1 MGHRGIGLPRFDL
14 GEVPLMENTM
24 ESIEAGRAAARLRW
38 IEIDA
43 GVTSDGVVIVH
54 HFQKTLYE
62 DCDAEGPELVVAES
76 TYDEVVERSEE
87 LGLPAPPRLVDV
99 LSEYRRSRYGLQ
111 LGFQIEMKQ
120 GTDYALGRYCNRAA
134 ATGDDDAMA
143 CDRRAHGDDPLVAA
157 LADATERSGFGND
170 RIIIS
175 SFEAP
180 RLYNFRRTSLNSFV
194 LKLVGGKAEGV
205 DGLERIATRYLG
217 QRAAVS
223 LPLQFAT
230 GERVADLRSR
240 GIGVE
245 IGMASA
251 GHCLLNNAVKSVD
264 KLKREREK
272 LTRQIEQAVAA
283 GPDHI
288 CSDFSR
294 EIRVQK
300 KRMERRERTRRNRE
314 ASQGGIMEDSRVK

>member
-1 MGHRGIGLPRFDL
+1 
-14 GEVPLMENTM
+14 
-24 ESIEAGRAAARLRW
+24 
-38 IEIDA
+38 
-43 GVTSDGVVIVH
+43 
-54 HFQKTLYE
+54 
-62 DCDAEGPELVVAES
+62 VAES

-120 GTDYALGRYCNRAA
+120 GTDYALGRYCNKAA
-134 ATGDDDAMA
+134 AAGDDDAIA